1 MKTTIIA
8 LLCLFAACFGYALFH
23 DAPSGVPQKQAEPLS
38 NSSVRPPDSVSRREP
53 EPNGLADSGTETVHG
68 IRVRKD
74 RDCTIELNDYVTPQ
88 GEMFSAY
95 SCTPR
100 HSSLPHPYAHYADET
115 LAVMAYSNADA
126 AAVLGKR
133 LLGTDNER
141 SFELLL
147 RASALDG
154 GKVET
159 IAWLSDQA
167 FGTIAVNGTPQIA
180 NIKRQYELAALAA
193 RLGDAPDKSA
203 FLRHE
208 LIKAGVS
215 TDQLNSL
222 DARVEKLL
230 ESMRSTQQTVLGEV
244 TIGGPDDA

>member
-1 MKTTIIA
+1 MKTIIIA
-8 LLCLFAACFGYALFH
+8 LLCVFAACFGYALFH
-23 DAPSGVPQKQAEPLS
+23 DAPSGLLQKQAEPLS
-38 NSSVRPPDSVSRREP
+38 NSSVRPPASVSRHAP
-53 EPNGLADSGTETVHG
+53 EPHGLADSKTETVLG

-74 RDCTIELNDYVTPQ
+74 RDCTVELNDHVTPQ

-100 HSSLPHPYAHYADET
+100 HSTPPHPYAHYADET
-115 LAVMAYSNADA
+115 LAVMAYSDAEA

-133 LLGTDNER
+133 LLGKDNKK
-141 SFELLL
+141 SFELLI

-167 FGTIAVNGTPQIA
+167 FGTIAVNGTPQVA

-193 RLGDAPDKSA
+193 RLGDAPDKSD
-203 FLRHE
+203 
-208 LIKAGVS
+208 S
-215 TDQLNSL
+215 T
-222 DARVEKLL
+222 EKRTL
-230 ESMRSTQQTVLGEV
+230 
-244 TIGGPDDA
+244 